1 VSSDGCTFMP
11 LKLFIKIP
19 NTFERWEFSIA
30 AESFELIP
38 NTCCIRERAEKSLP
52 LCCRI
57 ATPATCHLFSAKP
70 LQRQVGPENCNREIE
85 ACAELFQMQLRIAR
99 GRPVD
104 PFDAERAA
112 FEPRLLHFKR
122 FCMAQG
128 LSCSASRRAN
138 CGATL
143 CEPFAI
149 STRLFDSSATGQ
161 SIAPRAGFV
170 GIACSKRTSGRI
182 PGVKRLALQPPALSP
197 AGDNR
202 WAVCVP
208 RQKRESG
215 HA

>member
-57 ATPATCHLFSAKP
+57 ATPATWHLFSAKP

-99 GRPVD
+99 GGPLILLMPR
-104 PFDAERAA
+104 ERRSSPDCFSLNVFAWLKVSLVPHLVGRIVA
-112 FEPRLLHFKR
+112 PPCASRSRYRRAYLIPRQRAK
-122 FCMAQG
+122 
-128 LSCSASRRAN
+128 ASRR
-138 CGATL
+138 
-143 CEPFAI
+143 E
-149 STRLFDSSATGQ
+149 R
-161 SIAPRAGFV
+161 
-170 GIACSKRTSGRI
+170 
-182 PGVKRLALQPPALSP
+182 ALS
-197 AGDNR
+197 
-202 WAVCVP
+202 
-208 RQKRESG
+208 E
-215 HA
+215 